1 MPHSPQAG
9 ISSERPA
16 PFHSGTTVCW
26 APKGGSG
33 TTVVAAA
40 LGLSLPRP
48 TVLVDTA
55 GDLPAVLGIAEP
67 HGPGVHDWLMSDAPA
82 DQLHDLTV
90 SVNTEPGGHVELIPA
105 GIARHRGDTPRW
117 ELLLAALG
125 SDGHNV
131 VVDAGTGPP
140 PATLHHAADR
150 SLMVTR
156 ACYLALRRAVASPI
170 RPTAVIL
177 VVEPGRALRAA
188 DVETAIGAPVIA
200 SVTVDPAVARAVD
213 AGLLSARLPRTMQR
227 DLRGAA

>member
-1 MPHSPQAG
+1 MPHPPTAG
-9 ISSERPA
+9 SRSARLPG
-16 PFHSGTTVCW
+16 HSGTTVCW
-26 APKGGSG
+26 AAKGGSG

-48 TVLVDTA
+48 TVLVDAA

-90 SVNTEPGGHVELIPA
+90 PVDTDPGNRVHLVPA
-105 GIARHRGDTPRW
+105 GISRHRGDTSRW
-117 ELLLAALG
+117 EVLLAALG

-140 PATLHHAADR
+140 PATLHQTADR

-156 ACYLALRRAVASPI
+156 ACYLALRRAVACPI
-170 RPTAVIL
+170 RPTGVIL
-177 VVEPGRALRAA
+177 VVEPGRALRPA
-188 DVETAIGAPVIA
+188 DVETAIGAPIIA

-213 AGLLSARLPRTMQR
+213 AGLLSTRLPRTMQR